1 MISRPTMI
9 NRRPE
14 MIIRP
19 DATRNETCTSI
30 LRVSRRRTRATTGT
44 GPSALASFLLL
55 AASVSAFVPQS
66 CRRPTVPFGILR
78 PVPPAHTPIFST
90 PPDVDGP
97 LGSNGKRQKIK
108 RALRRAAEKVGLKG
122 GVGPEVKALLEAYEA
137 AAEAAPRPD
146 LIGRVLEDAAAGVA
160 GAVSDGVASYRE
172 GSQGSRTDTEEVVAV
187 APVEVALEETVPS
200 QENVATSAPLVVAVE
215 KAVEDTV
222 EETVEEAVEEAVNE
236 IVEEAVEEAN
246 DVGPST
252 SVDFTDT
259 GEGVYRAELEKLSYE
274 DIDYQRLIEEAG
286 EFMEAPF
293 LGEDQCLVPGE
304 AVVRIE
310 EAPGNARRIFAGID
324 IRTDVDTI
332 WKLLTDY
339 ENLQKCVPNL
349 VTNEVMQ
356 LYDGEEGG
364 DTADAASLPPAD
376 RARLATRRMRGS
388 KLKQVGGAKVIG
400 ITFSARTTLEVR
412 EWPTGLPSYCM
423 FDPLHHRV
431 GGQMEN
437 ASGRMRK
444 ASKGNKTPLERYVF
458 PRPFAVNSL
467 PTKDITMQS
476 VEDDDGEF
484 RMYQGVWRMQPLPGC
499 TNGEGDPAMRLT
511 YAVEVAPRPYLP
523 VRLIENRIALDLC
536 SNLRAI
542 RDYIASEEFALER
555 TA

>member
-1 MISRPTMI
+1 
-9 NRRPE
+9 
-14 MIIRP
+14 
-19 DATRNETCTSI
+19 
-30 LRVSRRRTRATTGT
+30 
-44 GPSALASFLLL
+44 
-55 AASVSAFVPQS
+55 
-66 CRRPTVPFGILR
+66 
-78 PVPPAHTPIFST
+78 
-90 PPDVDGP
+90 
-97 LGSNGKRQKIK
+97 
-108 RALRRAAEKVGLKG
+108 
-122 GVGPEVKALLEAYEA
+122 
-137 AAEAAPRPD
+137 
-146 LIGRVLEDAAAGVA
+146 
-160 GAVSDGVASYRE
+160 
-172 GSQGSRTDTEEVVAV
+172 
-187 APVEVALEETVPS
+187 
-200 QENVATSAPLVVAVE
+200 
-215 KAVEDTV
+215 V
-222 EETVEEAVEEAVNE
+222 EETVEEIVEIVEKAVEEAD
-236 IVEEAVEEAN
+236 

-259 GEGVYRAELEKLSYE
+259 GEGVYRAELENLSYE
-274 DIDYQRLIEEAG
+274 DVDYQRLIEEAG

-324 IRTDVDTI
+324 IRSDVDTI

-356 LYDGEEGG
+356 LYDGEEGS
-364 DTADAASLPPAD
+364 DTADAPSLPPAD
-376 RARLATRRMRGS
+376 RARLASRRMRGS
-388 KLKQVGGAKVIG
+388 KLKQVGGAKMIG

-431 GGQMEN
+431 GGEMEN

-499 TNGEGDPAMRLT
+499 TDGAGDPAMRLT

-523 VRLIENRIALDLC
+523 VRIIENRIALDLC

-542 RDYIASEEFALER
+542 RDYIASEEFAAVKKRLMGSTNR
-555 TA
+555 PLISFP